1 MKSICMTVLPFLASV
16 GMLSAVGAHHAT
28 AQETK
33 AVFTIDIA
41 AKDENPKTGQVGPL
55 IVKEKNVSAH
65 EIDLGRTMDQNTWYR
80 IEIRRNGGPV
90 PKTEE
95 MRRREARQKTADSMA
110 SPFFLT
116 LKPGE
121 EAQFDLPISSF
132 YEMTEPGVY
141 EITLA
146 READPEHSGRTVT
159 VKSNTIS
166 ITVLPADD
174 PPSKNP

>member
-1 MKSICMTVLPFLASV
+1 MKSIRMTVLPFLASV

-28 AQETK
+28 AQDTK
-33 AVFTIDIA
+33 PAFTINIA
-41 AKDENPKTGQVGPL
+41 ARDENPKSGQVGPL
-55 IVKEKNVSAH
+55 IVKEKNQSAR
-65 EIDLGRTMDQNTWYR
+65 EIDLGRTLDQSMWYQ
-80 IEIRRNGGPV
+80 IEIHRNGRPV
-90 PKTEE
+90 AKTEE
-95 MRRREARQKTADSMA
+95 MRRREARLKTANNMA

-121 EAQFDLPISSF
+121 EAIFDVPISSF
-132 YEMTEPGVY
+132 YEMAEPGVY

-146 READPEHSGRTVT
+146 READPEHTGRTVF
-159 VKSNTIS
+159 VKSNTIT